1 MHSRIRKLQ
10 MLEAHFSVLG
20 SLENLG
26 YQVIEVVMVHICL
39 EALFVSCDHFCEED
53 NWLVQGRDHCL
64 RESHHFLQGEMLL
77 LGELSSSAKQEL
89 KLTGNIGECDWTPLV
104 EELIELEVVFELL
117 RIGRVD
123 EVGRSLDISSH
134 EEAAD
139 EFHIDLTLFLG

>member
-1 MHSRIRKLQ
+1 

-20 SLENLG
+20 PLENLG

-39 EALFVSCDHFCEED
+39 EALFVCCDHFCEED
-53 NWLVQGRDHCL
+53 NWLVQGRDHGL

-77 LGELSSSAKQEL
+77 LGELCGPAKQEL
-89 KLTGNIGECDWTPLV
+89 KLVGDIGESDGTPLV

-117 RIGRVD
+117 GIGRVD